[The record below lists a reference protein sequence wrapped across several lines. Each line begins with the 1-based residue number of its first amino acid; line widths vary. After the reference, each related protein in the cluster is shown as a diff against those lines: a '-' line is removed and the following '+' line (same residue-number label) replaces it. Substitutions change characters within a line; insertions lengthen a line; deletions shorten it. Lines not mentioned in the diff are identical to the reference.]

1 MTQASFLIST
11 RTAEP
16 QGGNAPTN
24 PSRNQARILS
34 LPQFFIYPPRQPET
48 SFRLVVLSS
57 GFILNNLNTCAQ
69 RAASPCFPFTNGR
82 HVVVGCLCSSSSRVR
97 RRVTGADCPVAVD
110 RRGYFTRVPH
120 PIQTCTP
127 PPHLLFLCS
136 RLTPKGARVSRS
148 YTTGED
154 GDGFWAPSQV
164 GVFPPPSKAKRG
176 RRRRRKRNG
185 KRNRKRGCAY
195 GTKIP
200 GENTPVALVVVVSRG
215 QYFNRVISQDFLGC
229 RDCAFRR
236 ISRFFRF
243 FLNLLSVSL

>member
-48 SFRLVVLSS
+48 SFRLVVVSS

-82 HVVVGCLCSSSSRVR
+82 LAVVGCLCSSSSRVR

-164 GVFPPPSKAKRG
+164 GVFPHLPKRKG
-176 RRRRRKRNG
+176 DEDDEEKEMEKETANAGVRTEPKYQEKTRRWRLSSSSLAANILTGSYLKTSS
-185 KRNRKRGCAY
+185 A
-195 GTKIP
+195 
-200 GENTPVALVVVVSRG
+200 VAIARSDV
-215 QYFNRVISQDFLGC
+215 FL
-229 RDCAFRR
+229 AFFV
-236 ISRFFRF
+236 FF
-243 FLNLLSVSL
+243 